1 MIPLT
6 IKSQTQI
13 RQELLS
19 AMATGG
25 LTASATGTI
34 NRTVAEVM
42 AGALAE
48 GHFLLGVLLDGFF
61 IEIAAGEFLDARV
74 RDRLPDGRKLGAMAT
89 GTVTFARATPAVA
102 TINIPSGTTLIT
114 ADGTVELTTIVAA
127 TIPVGGTSASVQVTA
142 TAVGVAGN
150 LGTGTSLRV
159 RGIGIQGV
167 ETITVASP
175 GLAGGVDRE
184 TDEQLRERYLL
195 EVRNPRR
202 SGSVSDYQAW
212 ALTVNGV
219 TGATVL
225 PRNRGP
231 GTVDILI
238 MTAGGIPSDQLVADT
253 QTYIDSVRPA
263 VDDALV
269 VKPTA
274 VVVNVT
280 LTVSPANGYTV
291 GGLTAAVET
300 AVQDYINYLA
310 VGADVL
316 VSRIITSV
324 LAVEGVEDCA
334 VTAPA
339 GNVVIQPTEKAV
351 AGSVGV
357 S

>member
-1 MIPLT
+1 MIFLT
-6 IKSQTQI
+6 IKSQDQI

-19 AMATGG
+19 AMAVGG
-25 LTASATGTI
+25 LTASVPGTV

-48 GHFLLGVLLDGFF
+48 GHFLLGLLLDGFF
-61 IEIAAGEFLDARV
+61 IDSATGEFLDARV
-74 RDRLPDGRKLGAMAT
+74 RDRLPDGRKTGSMAS
-89 GTVTFARATPAVA
+89 GSVTFARATPAVA
-102 TINIPSGTTLIT
+102 TINIPSGTTLVT
-114 ADGTVELTTIVAA
+114 ADGAVELTTIAA
-127 TIPVGGTSASVQVTA
+127 ASIPVGGTSTTTQVVA
-142 TAVGVAGN
+142 TVVGAAGN
-150 LGTGTSLRV
+150 LVTSTVLRV

-212 ALTVNGV
+212 ALAVNGV

-225 PRNRGP
+225 PRNRGL
-231 GTVDILI
+231 GSVDILI
-238 MTAGGIPSDQLVADT
+238 MTAGGIPSDQLVSDT
-253 QTYIDSVRPA
+253 QAYIDSVRPA

-269 VKPTA
+269 VKPVA
-274 VVVNVT
+274 VVVNTT
-280 LTVSPANGYTV
+280 LAVVAADGYTV
-291 GGLTAAVET
+291 EGLTPAVES
-300 AVQDYINYLA
+300 AVQAYINGLA

-316 VSRIITSV
+316 VSRIIAGV
-324 LAVEGVEDCA
+324 LVVEGVEDCT
-334 VTAPA
+334 VTAPV
-339 GNVVIQPTEKAV
+339 GNVVIQPAEKAV
-351 AGSVGV
+351 AGTVGV